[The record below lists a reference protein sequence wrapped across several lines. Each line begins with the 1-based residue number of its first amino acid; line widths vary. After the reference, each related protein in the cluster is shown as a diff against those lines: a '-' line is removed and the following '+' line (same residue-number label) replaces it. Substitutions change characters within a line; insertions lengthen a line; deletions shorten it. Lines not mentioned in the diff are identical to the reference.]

1 MSDPGM
7 ASTQQGHTED
17 TAATPQLL
25 DVELAAIATLEREVG
40 VAH

>member
-7 ASTQQGHTED
+7 ASAQQEHTAD
-17 TAATPQLL
+17 TAVTPELL
-25 DVELAAIATLEREVG
+25 DVELTAIATLEREVC